1 MNEPILIGISLPGR
15 FSAVLNRAVE
25 LLRERHPLADD
36 ATLLE
41 MLLITGMAGVI
52 DAANGE
58 RTERIEDDDT
68 LCAIAE
74 ASL

>member
-52 DAANGE
+52 DAANNA
-58 RTERIEDDDT
+58 RAERIEDDDT

-74 ASL
+74 AFL

>member
-52 DAANGE
+52 DAANNA
-58 RTERIEDDDT
+58 RAED
-68 LCAIAE
+68 LRRSAE
-74 ASL
+74 